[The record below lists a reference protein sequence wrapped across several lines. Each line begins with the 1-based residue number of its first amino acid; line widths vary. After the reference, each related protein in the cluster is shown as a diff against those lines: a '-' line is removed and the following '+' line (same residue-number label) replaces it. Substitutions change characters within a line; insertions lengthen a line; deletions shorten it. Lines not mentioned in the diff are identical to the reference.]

1 MEKGQEGN
9 LEGITRKPFQGVTNI
24 IRFNWHF
31 YVIAAVL
38 IVALLLLKNFL
49 PGSASLF
56 VELFIVL
63 LILST
68 LVSLAVSYYVYDLS
82 ELYSLNW
89 LNSLNIPKGLLLV
102 NINAGFD
109 ETSALLKQKYPGCRL
124 LVYDFYDPAKHTEV
138 SIERARKA
146 YPPYP
151 GTITIETTKVP
162 LTNSSAD
169 YIFLILAAH
178 EIRNHEERITFFKQ
192 LQSALTPGGRIIVTE
207 HLRDGYNF
215 MAYNFGFFHFFSE
228 SAWLDT
234 FKQSGFTI
242 EQTLNITPF
251 IKTFIL
257 KK

>member
-1 MEKGQEGN
+1 

-38 IVALLLLKNFL
+38 IAALLVLKSFL
-49 PGSASLF
+49 PDSTALF
-56 VELFIVL
+56 VDLFIIL
-63 LILST
+63 LIFST
-68 LVSLAVSYYVYDLS
+68 LVSLAVSYYIYDRS

-89 LNSLNIPKGLLLV
+89 LDSLKIPDNSLLV

-109 ETSALLKQKYPGCRL
+109 ETSALLKQKYPGCTL
-124 LVYDFYDPAKHTEV
+124 IVYDFYDPSKHTEV

-151 GTITIETTKVP
+151 GTVTIETTNVP
-162 LTNSSAD
+162 LAENSAGQ
-169 YIFLILAAH
+169 IFLILAAH

-192 LQSALTPGGRIIVTE
+192 LHSALTPGGRIIVTE
-207 HLRDGYNF
+207 HMRDVNNF
-215 MAYNFGFFHFFSE
+215 IAYNFGFFHFFSQGT
-228 SAWLDT
+228 WHDT
-234 FKQSGFTI
+234 FKQSGFAV
-242 EQTLNITPF
+242 ERTLNITPF
-251 IKTFIL
+251 IKIFIL